1 MGFNLQMLAFLI
13 ITMGI
18 CFFISILCFLNY
30 HDSLPPFPVKHII
43 IDISGRRNVDKQ
55 EEFEKYLLEHGLD
68 EFTEHEYVIKSWKK
82 ACEEIIEKTI
92 LKKRRKED
100 FRQMLGQKPICISY
114 IRKQTRYKQS
124 NYVRTAYVVDNLDFQ
139 VSLTFA
145 DVIECYQKLREINFE
160 TTTRKWNSKEQRSLM
175 TSELRLKIKER
186 DKYTCQVCGK
196 YMPDEV
202 GIHINHIIPI
212 SKGGKTVPSNLRVLC
227 DKCNF
232 KKTKENSNA

>member
-92 LKKRRKED
+92 LKKKTQGR
-100 FRQMLGQKPICISY
+100 LS
-114 IRKQTRYKQS
+114 
-124 NYVRTAYVVDNLDFQ
+124 
-139 VSLTFA
+139 A
-145 DVIECYQKLREINFE
+145 DAWPKTNMYQLH
-160 TTTRKWNSKEQRSLM
+160 SK
-175 TSELRLKIKER
+175 TNK
-186 DKYTCQVCGK
+186 V
-196 YMPDEV
+196 
-202 GIHINHIIPI
+202 
-212 SKGGKTVPSNLRVLC
+212 
-227 DKCNF
+227 
-232 KKTKENSNA
+232 